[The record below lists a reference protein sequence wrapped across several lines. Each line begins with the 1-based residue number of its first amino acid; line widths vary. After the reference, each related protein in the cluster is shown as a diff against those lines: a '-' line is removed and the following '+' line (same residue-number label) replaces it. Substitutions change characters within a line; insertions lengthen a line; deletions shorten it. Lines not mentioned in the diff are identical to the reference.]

1 MVRRLAT
8 TALVLSGLGFAQESS
23 SSGGFLDLPD
33 TLSQEL
39 QQVAES
45 GFWHGFELATTVMLA
60 TGAIS
65 IAIHLINR
73 AAGR

>member
-1 MVRRLAT
+1 MVRRLAAT
-8 TALVLSGLGFAQESS
+8 VAVLGSSIFAQESS
-23 SSGGFLDLPD
+23 SSGGYLDLPD

-39 QQVAES
+39 QIVAES
-45 GFWHGFELATTVMLA
+45 GFWHGFELATVVMLA

>member
-8 TALVLSGLGFAQESS
+8 VALLFGGSVFAQDTTSL
-23 SSGGFLDLPD
+23 GGYLDLPD

-39 QQVAES
+39 QNVASE
-45 GFWHGFELATTVMLA
+45 GFWHGFELATYVMLA

-65 IAIHLINR
+65 VVIHLINR
-73 AAGR
+73 GAGR

>member
-8 TALVLSGLGFAQESS
+8 TALVLSGLVFAQDSS
-23 SSGGFLDLPD
+23 SSGGYLDLPD

-45 GFWHGFELATTVMLA
+45 GFWHGFQLATAVMLA

-65 IAIHLINR
+65 VAIHLINR